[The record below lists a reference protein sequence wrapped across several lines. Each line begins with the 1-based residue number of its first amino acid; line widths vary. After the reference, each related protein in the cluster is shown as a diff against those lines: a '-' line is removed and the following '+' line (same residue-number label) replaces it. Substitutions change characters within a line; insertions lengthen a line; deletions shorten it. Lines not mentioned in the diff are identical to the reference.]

1 MEYLKRKILKEGEIR
16 EGGILKVDSF
26 LNHQIDID
34 CLNEIG
40 KEFKKRFSDR
50 EVTKIL
56 TVESSGIAVAVIA
69 AQYFNVPVIFAKKHE
84 GRNLDTEVYESEVYS
99 YTKDKKYKIRVS
111 KKYISEGDK
120 ILIIDDFLARGSAAT
135 GLVNIVEEAGATVS
149 GVGIVIEKAF
159 QEGGQKLRERN
170 VNLHSLVRVRFD
182 EKNTVVFVSSEKE
195 S

>member
-40 KEFKKRFSDR
+40 KEFKKRLSDR

-99 YTKDKKYKIRVS
+99 YTKDKNYKIRVS

-182 EKNTVVFVSSEKE
+182 EKITVVFVSPEEKN
-195 S
+195 

>member
-1 MEYLKRKILKEGEIR
+1 M
-16 EGGILKVDSF
+16 
-26 LNHQIDID
+26 
-34 CLNEIG
+34 
-40 KEFKKRFSDR
+40 
-50 EVTKIL
+50 
-56 TVESSGIAVAVIA
+56 ESSGIAVAVIA

-99 YTKDKKYKIRVS
+99 YTKDKNYKIRVS

-182 EKNTVVFVSSEKE
+182 EKNTVVFVSPEEKN
-195 S
+195 